1 MKFTLTDSAEHARAA
16 QATLDI
22 TRPRARELGQSAL
35 AWLRQKGYAGPSG
48 EWIDLCAALEAAV
61 AAKVSLPPGAVL
73 PAPPARAP
81 ISIELE
87 IANVSTLI
95 AAKRLVA
102 EGARPLVLNFANGIK
117 PGGDFLTGARAQEE
131 TLCRSSGLY
140 LTLEGDPM
148 YAAHLL
154 RPLPDS
160 TEWAILSPNVPVF
173 RRDDGTTETA
183 PWLIDVITCAAP
195 VAPRVGEKEAAQLL
209 GDRIGRV
216 LAIADAYGYTSL
228 VLGAWGCGAF
238 GNDPQQCAMD
248 FYRELTGTFAG
259 RFGRVVFAIT
269 DWSEERN
276 NLGTFA
282 RVFDAEG

>member
-1 MKFTLTDSAEHARAA
+1 MELTITDSDEHARVAR
-16 QATLDI
+16 ATLDI
-22 TRPRARELGQSAL
+22 PRPRATELGQSAL
-35 AWLRQKGYAGPSG
+35 AWLRQKGYAGPRG
-48 EWIDLCAALEAAV
+48 EWIDLSTALDASV
-61 AAKVSLPPGAVL
+61 AAKVSLPPGALL
-73 PAPPARAP
+73 PAPTGRAP
-81 ISIELE
+81 ISMELE

-102 EGARPLVLNFANGIK
+102 EGEHPLVLNFANGIE
-117 PGGDFLTGARAQEE
+117 PGGGFLTGSRAQEE

-140 LTLEGDPM
+140 LTLEGDPL
-148 YAAHLL
+148 YAAHLQ

-160 TEWAILSPNVPVF
+160 SAWAILSPGVPVF
-173 RRDDGTTETA
+173 RRDDGTTEAA
-183 PWLIDVITCAAP
+183 PWLMDVITCAAP
-195 VAPRVGEKEAAQLL
+195 VAPRVGAQEAAQLL

-238 GNDPQQCAMD
+238 GNDPEACAMD
-248 FYRELTGTFAG
+248 FYRELTQTFAG

-269 DWSEERN
+269 DWSEERK

-282 RVFDAEG
+282 RVFVEER